1 MRNLVL
7 LFLLL
12 TGKLYILGIL
22 LALNSRE
29 SYRKD
34 MGENQPHG
42 RTSLS
47 GYQWDEEATL
57 GGTAH
62 NSEEPKPKGPRVD
75 VSIHEMLR
83 VRGSMIYAFYLC

>member
-42 RTSLS
+42 RTSLT
-47 GYQWDEEATL
+47 GYHWDEEATL
-57 GGTAH
+57 GGSAN
-62 NSEEPKPKGPRVD
+62 NSSESKPKNGE
-75 VSIHEMLR
+75 VSIHEVLA
-83 VRGSMIYAFYLC
+83 VRDFDAPLSSLN

>member
-1 MRNLVL
+1 MIPQQNLRNLVL

-22 LALNSRE
+22 LALNARE

-57 GGTAH
+57 GGSSHAL
-62 NSEEPKPKGPRVD
+62 PGPRRKDGEVG
-75 VSIHEMLR
+75 IHEMLK
-83 VRGSMIYAFYLC
+83 V